1 MAPSYERI
9 LAVKLADLGDLLAVT
24 PALQALRAAHPSARI
39 DLLVP
44 PSSASLLEGAPFLDR
59 IVSYNKYL
67 FDSLHGLLSPGAVIS
82 ALGLLLRLRR
92 ERYDALVLFHH
103 FATRWGSIKF
113 RALALAAGSPVRAGL
128 DNGRGGFLTLHALDR
143 GFGTAHEV
151 DYWLAVAK
159 LLGASTETAW
169 RPFVPISEA
178 HRAEALRLI
187 DSTGNSHAMRSAPLV
202 AVHPGAGRYSLA
214 RIWPTER
221 FAQVARALVDAYD
234 AEVVVVGGPDEVELA
249 FSLESQVDRPGSV
262 RVLAGRASIHVTAAV
277 LEQCDLFVGND
288 SGPMHL
294 AAAVGTP
301 VVAVFGPSNWAA
313 WGPYVPPDEP
323 SPHAVVRRDLPCMPC
338 FYRAHSLGLREGC
351 GPRPCLTGLA
361 ADPVL
366 AACMAAL
373 EGLQP
378 QAGRNNGK
386 AATSTLTR

>member
-1 MAPSYERI
+1 MAQSYKRI

-24 PALQALRAAHPSARI
+24 PALQALRAAHPRARI

-44 PSSASLLEGAPFLDR
+44 PTSASLLEGAPFVDR
-59 IVSYNKYL
+59 IVSYDKYL
-67 FDSLHGLLSPGAVIS
+67 FDNLRGLLSPTAVLS

-92 ERYDALVLFHH
+92 ERYDALLLFHH

-113 RALALAAGSPVRAGL
+113 RALAAAAGSPVKAGL

-143 GFGTAHEV
+143 GFGAAHEV
-151 DYWLAVAK
+151 EYWLSVAG
-159 LLGASTETAW
+159 LLGANPRADW
-169 RPFVPISEA
+169 RPSLPISEA
-178 HRAEALRLI
+178 HRAEAARHLQDI
-187 DSTGNSHAMRSAPLV
+187 GNRHAMRPAPLV
-202 AVHPGAGRYSLA
+202 ALHPGAGRYSLA

-221 FAQVARALVDAYD
+221 FAQVARALVDVHGAD
-234 AEVVVVGGPDEVELA
+234 VIVVGGPDEVDLGA
-249 FSLESQVDRPGSV
+249 ALEAQVERPGRV
-262 RVLAGRASIHVTAAV
+262 HVLAGRTSIHVAAAL
-277 LEQCDLFVGND
+277 LERCDLFVGND
-288 SGPMHL
+288 SGPMHI

-301 VVAVFGPSNWAA
+301 VVAVFGPSNWSA

-323 SPHAVVRRDLPCMPC
+323 SPHTVVRRELPCMPC

-373 EGLQP
+373 DRLQP
-378 QAGRNNGK
+378 GRNNGK
-386 AATSTLTR
+386 AAASTLTR